1 MTNIKLLKSDSQYC
15 LFNIDNF
22 QLFDINQ
29 FLYDVISHLIENGN
43 ISRTANYFQIEES
56 DIIAIL
62 DTIGYTESP
71 TLSFDETKTFNDT
84 IDRITLH
91 VSNDCNLRCKYCY
104 ATGGT
109 YGKSRNLMSIET
121 AKKFVD
127 YCCENFK
134 KVRNIV
140 FFGGEPF
147 LNYPVIEYICNSFQ
161 ERFNNGQIRTIPKF
175 GAITNGTISSD
186 KVLSIIEKFFSFITV
201 SVDGPKEI
209 NDLNRV
215 TDSGSGS
222 FDRINKFLKQI
233 ITFPNL
239 KVGIEATFTKQHID
253 SGYTR
258 KLIQNYF
265 QHEFNIKADVVD
277 EMSLDNSNNAI
288 NGLEKPLDSPWFDSI
303 LRTIISKE
311 HEKKCPILRSIFAVS
326 SDGGIYPCHMN
337 IGDGMKPILSIW
349 ESDKTLN
356 SIIQTNKSYCLKN
369 NEICQNCWAKNICGG
384 CSRLSFYDSEKKA
397 YSHTPIKTRCDE
409 FKLIVEKTLLKIC
422 EVRTNPKLWE
432 MLLTHVKNSNH

>member
-140 FFGGEPF
+140 FFGG
-147 LNYPVIEYICNSFQ
+147 LY
-161 ERFNNGQIRTIPKF
+161 R
-175 GAITNGTISSD
+175 
-186 KVLSIIEKFFSFITV
+186 
-201 SVDGPKEI
+201 
-209 NDLNRV
+209 
-215 TDSGSGS
+215 
-222 FDRINKFLKQI
+222 
-233 ITFPNL
+233 
-239 KVGIEATFTKQHID
+239 
-253 SGYTR
+253 
-258 KLIQNYF
+258 
-265 QHEFNIKADVVD
+265 
-277 EMSLDNSNNAI
+277 NA
-288 NGLEKPLDSPWFDSI
+288 
-303 LRTIISKE
+303 
-311 HEKKCPILRSIFAVS
+311 
-326 SDGGIYPCHMN
+326 
-337 IGDGMKPILSIW
+337 
-349 ESDKTLN
+349 
-356 SIIQTNKSYCLKN
+356 
-369 NEICQNCWAKNICGG
+369 
-384 CSRLSFYDSEKKA
+384 
-397 YSHTPIKTRCDE
+397 
-409 FKLIVEKTLLKIC
+409 LLF
-422 EVRTNPKLWE
+422 
-432 MLLTHVKNSNH
+432 